1 MQQDTSILTARL
13 AILRNVFQLL
23 VHESGVPLSLPP
35 STAIA
40 VADLLRPPRTGEAE
54 EEEEEGEGAEGM
66 TPEKLVR
73 LMLLAGDGSMDEAEV
88 PPPAR
93 VPGEDGPGGEDWK
106 AMLPDD
112 VRRELEE
119 WKREKERGR
128 GGAGKRRKVE

>member
-1 MQQDTSILTARL
+1 MTARL

-35 STAIA
+35 STAVA
-40 VADLLRPPRTGEAE
+40 VADLLRPPRAGEAE
-54 EEEEEGEGAEGM
+54 QEEEEEGAEGM

-73 LMLLAGDGSMDEAEV
+73 LMLLAGDGSMDEADV

-93 VPGEDGPGGEDWK
+93 VPHETGAEGGDWR
-106 AMLPDD
+106 AMLPEN

-119 WKREKERGR
+119 WEREKERGR